1 MNDPTDPG
9 AGDGRPAGGV
19 DLGVAERVE
28 FAWHRTALAL
38 AGIGLVLVRRIV
50 PAVPERPAIGVF
62 LISVGVVSAAAVV
75 AWREYAAHRAV
86 SRRAH
91 LRVITAATVAVGVVS
106 LVVGATR

>member
-1 MNDPTDPG
+1 VNDPTDPG
-9 AGDGRPAGGV
+9 PRHGRPDGDAEI
-19 DLGVAERVE
+19 GVAERVE

-50 PAVPERPAIGVF
+50 PAIPVRPALGVF
-62 LISVGVVSAAAVV
+62 LIAVGVLSGAAVV
-75 AWREYAAHRAV
+75 AWREYAARRAV

-91 LRVITAATVAVGVVS
+91 LRLITGAAVAIGVVS